1 MPGCR
6 HGRRGRVPGIE
17 LDADDPM
24 DRAYLDR
31 RDGLRGGFP
40 EQRRRDVQEQ
50 GEKAEKGF
58 AAHAPRYTTRPA
70 AR

>member
-1 MPGCR
+1 
-6 HGRRGRVPGIE
+6 
-17 LDADDPM
+17 
-24 DRAYLDR
+24 
-31 RDGLRGGFP
+31 
-40 EQRRRDVQEQ
+40 VQEQ

>member
-1 MPGCR
+1 
-6 HGRRGRVPGIE
+6 
-17 LDADDPM
+17 M

-40 EQRRRDVQEQ
+40 EQRRRDVQEE

>member
-1 MPGCR
+1 
-6 HGRRGRVPGIE
+6 
-17 LDADDPM
+17 
-24 DRAYLDR
+24 
-31 RDGLRGGFP
+31 
-40 EQRRRDVQEQ
+40 VQEE